1 MTMTKLEE
9 LKAAREAVCEAAEDA
24 YLIKTD
30 NLSISQAFEKV
41 MEIIR
46 GKG

>member
-1 MTMTKLEE
+1 MKVILIEKYP
-9 LKAAREAVCEAAEDA
+9 LKAAKDA

-30 NLSISQAFEKV
+30 NLSITQSFEKV

-46 GKG
+46 GKEQ